1 MTMLLVG
8 ISSTHSGKLT
18 FSSFSKSYSYDIP
31 IIPRWP
37 KKPRKVL
44 NYQVALTTYFQYPM
58 NTHHFSVIFRDQTPA
73 QASRNAMATGILQQR
88 RGRQRRGRA
97 VTRAVTGAQ
106 AAQGCGGFGSH
117 QAAVLVLG
125 AVLKGE
131 ATVGYISME
140 VLQKRWFIIGKIL
153 IENGWWTGV
162 PLFLEN
168 LHICIVPTIPSLN
181 LLIFRTLGLNQ
192 LESLHPNM
200 KVFVIGGTDYFLET

>member
-1 MTMLLVG
+1 
-8 ISSTHSGKLT
+8 
-18 FSSFSKSYSYDIP
+18 
-31 IIPRWP
+31 
-37 KKPRKVL
+37 
-44 NYQVALTTYFQYPM
+44 M

-73 QASRNAMATGILQQR
+73 QASRNAMATGILLQR
-88 RGRQRRGRA
+88 RQRRGGA

-153 IENGWWTGV
+153 IENG
-162 PLFLEN
+162 
-168 LHICIVPTIPSLN
+168 
-181 LLIFRTLGLNQ
+181 
-192 LESLHPNM
+192 
-200 KVFVIGGTDYFLET
+200 